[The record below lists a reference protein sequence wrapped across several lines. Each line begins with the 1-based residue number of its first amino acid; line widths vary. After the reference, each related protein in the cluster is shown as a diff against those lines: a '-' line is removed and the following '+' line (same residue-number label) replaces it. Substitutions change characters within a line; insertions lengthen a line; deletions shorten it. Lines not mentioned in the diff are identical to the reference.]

1 MLVKDIGIFGILF
14 GLIQTI
20 WVNFSQSGEDFI
32 EFLFGKEFREYRELF
47 AELEELIGVHKPSL
61 ITIDE
66 IVINEA
72 FMHQGQHL

>member
-1 MLVKDIGIFGILF
+1 
-14 GLIQTI
+14 
-20 WVNFSQSGEDFI
+20 
-32 EFLFGKEFREYRELF
+32 LFGKEFREYRELF
-47 AELEELIGVHKPSL
+47 AELQELIGVHKPSL